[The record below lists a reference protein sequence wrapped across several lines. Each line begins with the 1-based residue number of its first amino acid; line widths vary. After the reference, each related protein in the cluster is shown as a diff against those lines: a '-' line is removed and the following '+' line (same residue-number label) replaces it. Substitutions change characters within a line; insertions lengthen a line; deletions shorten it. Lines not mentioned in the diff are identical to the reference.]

1 MVPGRQMAV
10 ENVLRRRESVTPEAV
25 QELAAHLFTTLPA
38 LAAVGPVASKEEFA
52 SWLRQSFAK
61 G

>member
-1 MVPGRQMAV
+1 MAV